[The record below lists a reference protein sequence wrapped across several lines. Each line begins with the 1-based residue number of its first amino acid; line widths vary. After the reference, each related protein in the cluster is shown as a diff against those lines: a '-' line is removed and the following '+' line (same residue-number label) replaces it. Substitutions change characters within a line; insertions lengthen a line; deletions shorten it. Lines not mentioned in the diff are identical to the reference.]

1 VKKKVEH
8 IVRFP
13 GPKERTDTFEFLL
26 DDSFFAFHEEA
37 DWQGGDIL
45 AEIEM
50 IKKPDMVTL
59 HFRLKGSVKVI
70 CDRCLEDYEQEV
82 DTNETLYL
90 KYGNEPG
97 EMEENIVIISPEQHQ
112 VDVTHYLFEFI
123 LLSLPVRK
131 VHPDKSSG
139 APGCDP
145 NMIEKLERLTI
156 SEDNKEIDPRW
167 EELKKLIE
175 KN

>member
-1 VKKKVEH
+1 MKKKVEY

-13 GPKERTDTFEFLL
+13 GLKERTDTFEFKL
-26 DDSFFAFHEEA
+26 DDSFFAFHGEA
-37 DWQGGDIL
+37 DWQGGNIL

-70 CDRCLEDYEQEV
+70 CDRCLEYYDQEV
-82 DTNETLYL
+82 DAEETLYL

-112 VDVTHYLFEFI
+112 VDVAHYLFECI
-123 LLSLPVRK
+123 LLSLPLKK
-131 VHPDKSSG
+131 VHPVKSPG
-139 APGCDP
+139 KPGCDP
-145 NMIEKLERLTI
+145 HMIEKLERHMI
-156 SEDNKEIDPRW
+156 SEDKQETDPRW